1 MKQHILTSLAVMLI
15 LLLPATVWAQAARTV
30 SGTVSDELGEPLIGV
45 SVTLPGRTGGVT
57 TDIDGNYRIA
67 VPAGVSKIAFSYV
80 GYNTLE
86 TEITSNRLDVSLE
99 PSSQSLQE
107 MVVIGYGT
115 TKKNDLTGSVSAISE
130 KDFNKG
136 VISSPEEL
144 INGKIA
150 GVQITSAGGSPN
162 AGATIRVRGGASLN
176 ASNDPLIVLDG
187 VPMEV
192 GGGVDGSGNFL
203 SLINPNDIESMTIL
217 KDASSTA
224 IYGSRAS
231 NGVIIIT
238 TKKGSGEGVKVSF
251 QTTNSVSTRT
261 HMAPSLTYDEFRD
274 VINRFGTLD
283 LVALLGDSRT
293 DWADEA
299 FRTAFGTDNNISI
312 SGRAA
317 KWLPFRVSLG
327 AMYQDGIL
335 RTDNSTRYTANLNLN
350 PSFFNDHL
358 RVNISGK
365 GTFAD
370 NRHANTGAIW
380 NVQAYDPTQPV
391 YGTLDA
397 DGNQFMTPDG
407 KPIFG
412 GFHEVV
418 DNSGNPAQGAINN
431 PIAMLEQYHNTS
443 KVWRIVGNVDLDYRL
458 HPLPELRFHVTA
470 GMDYSTGKSNVWMP
484 QNSFSNYNSG
494 GYRYTSGPQKNLN
507 KLLTVYANYNKT
519 FDAINSSVDATI
531 GYDYQHWRDH
541 GPAYDTYNEAGDIT
555 NTSTAWDNRHAL
567 LSY

>member
-261 HMAPSLTYDEFRD
+261 PHGSLAHIR
-274 VINRFGTLD
+274 
-283 LVALLGDSRT
+283 
-293 DWADEA
+293 
-299 FRTAFGTDNNISI
+299 
-312 SGRAA
+312 
-317 KWLPFRVSLG
+317 
-327 AMYQDGIL
+327 
-335 RTDNSTRYTANLNLN
+335 
-350 PSFFNDHL
+350 
-358 RVNISGK
+358 
-365 GTFAD
+365 
-370 NRHANTGAIW
+370 
-380 NVQAYDPTQPV
+380 
-391 YGTLDA
+391 
-397 DGNQFMTPDG
+397 
-407 KPIFG
+407 
-412 GFHEVV
+412 
-418 DNSGNPAQGAINN
+418 
-431 PIAMLEQYHNTS
+431 
-443 KVWRIVGNVDLDYRL
+443 
-458 HPLPELRFHVTA
+458 
-470 GMDYSTGKSNVWMP
+470 
-484 QNSFSNYNSG
+484 
-494 GYRYTSGPQKNLN
+494 
-507 KLLTVYANYNKT
+507 
-519 FDAINSSVDATI
+519 
-531 GYDYQHWRDH
+531 
-541 GPAYDTYNEAGDIT
+541 
-555 NTSTAWDNRHAL
+555 
-567 LSY
+567 